1 MLCHITKTLGR
12 KYIRSFSKTVH
23 KQKLNFKSLEE
34 RQVIASERQ
43 VIASEK
49 IASSIFTIE
58 LCGCFFTTYLFTV
71 SLVCAKGI
79 II

>member
-1 MLCHITKTLGR
+1 MLSHITKTLGR

-23 KQKLNFKSLEE
+23 KQKVNLKSLE
-34 RQVIASERQ
+34 ERQ